1 MFSYKAQEELELMG
15 FAKLECS
22 NAGLR
27 PEEKIGLLDSE
38 KSLFYYLIQMRE
50 ACK

>member
-27 PEEKIGLLDSE
+27 PEEKIEIFDLKKFLI
-38 KSLFYYLIQMRE
+38 LFSNIDV
-50 ACK
+50 

>member
-27 PEEKIGLLDSE
+27 PEEKLD
-38 KSLFYYLIQMRE
+38 YWIRRNPYLIT
-50 ACK
+50 

>member
-1 MFSYKAQEELELMG
+1 MFSYKAQEELDLMG

-27 PEEKIGLLDSE
+27 PEEKVELLDSE
-38 KSLFYYLIQMRE
+38 TSLFYYLI
-50 ACK
+50 